1 MAKMKKYIFGL
12 AGFIILLAADRI
24 TKLAALSIKGT
35 DGIPVIKGVFRF
47 LYLENHGAA
56 FGVLQNQR
64 FFLLCM
70 TVVILTAVI
79 AAYIKIPFTKKYL
92 PMGMV
97 LILIVAGATGNMID
111 RIVQGYVIDFLYFE
125 LIDFPIF
132 NIADCYVV
140 IAAVLGALLIM
151 FYYKDEDLKVFRLKS
166 MKGKEE

>member
-1 MAKMKKYIFGL
+1 MKKYIFGL
-12 AGFIILLAADRI
+12 AGFIVLLAADRL

-64 FFLLCM
+64 FFLLLL
-70 TVVILTAVI
+70 TVIILIAVI
-79 AAYIKIPFTKKYL
+79 AAYIKIPFTKRYM
-92 PMGMV
+92 PMSML
-97 LILIVAGATGNMID
+97 LILLVAGATGNMID
-111 RIVQGYVIDFLYFE
+111 RVINGYVIDFLYFE

-140 IAAVLGALLIM
+140 VSTIVAAFLIM
-151 FYYKDEDLKVFRLKS
+151 FYYKDEDFEVFRTRGR
-166 MKGKEE
+166 KGEEG

>member
-1 MAKMKKYIFGL
+1 M
-12 AGFIILLAADRI
+12 
-24 TKLAALSIKGT
+24 
-35 DGIPVIKGVFRF
+35 
-47 LYLENHGAA
+47 
-56 FGVLQNQR
+56 
-64 FFLLCM
+64 CM

-140 IAAVLGALLIM
+140 IAAVLGAFLIM